1 MFWLP
6 SCRLKRSQPLSL
18 FNGRPKLAEPCQ
30 IWPSPAEYWP
40 PLSSTSPPVAPFLST
55 TLITPAMAS
64 EPYCAEA
71 PSRSTSMWSIAAIG
85 MVLRSTAC
93 EPRPSTPLVTMMA
106 PGCQRLPSTSTS
118 TWSGDKPR
126 NCAGRCES
134 AVSAADGRGKVS
146 DGMMR
151 ASAVDSS
158 LVPVCCSTL
167 AETTSIGVS
176 ELLSVRLS
184 ARVPVTITVLR
195 FLALAGVGWAASCAA
210 TFPARASST
219 AAGSHAEAIGW
230 ERLLMG
236 TLQVHGLLRR
246 SNCRLA
252 MRRCFVNRRI
262 DVYQSK

>member
-1 MFWLP
+1 MFWWP
-6 SCRLKRSQPLSL
+6 SCRLKRSQPLSM
-18 FNGRPKLAEPCQ
+18 FNGRPKLALPCQ

-40 PLSSTSPPVAPFLST
+40 PLTCTSPPLAPFFST
-55 TLITPAMAS
+55 TLITPAIAS

-93 EPRPSTPLVTMMA
+93 EPRPSTPLVRMRA
-106 PGCQRLPSTSTS
+106 PGCQRLPSTSTN
-118 TWSGDKPR
+118 TWSGDSPR

-158 LVPVCCSTL
+158 LVPVCCNTL

-184 ARVPVTITVLR
+184 ARVPVTITVSR
-195 FLALAGVGWAASCAA
+195 FLALAVEGVLVSCAA
-210 TFPARASST
+210 ALPARASNT
-219 AAGSHAEAIGW
+219 AAGSHARAIGVR
-230 ERLLMG
+230 RLLIG
-236 TLQVHGLLRR
+236 GSPFHGLLRR
-246 SNCRLA
+246 SNLQTSHVSCVR
-252 MRRCFVNRRI
+252 
-262 DVYQSK
+262 Q